1 MGVNACCTVECET
14 VQTLTLRMCCM
25 HVAVALTCCSSTCM
39 LAEPY
44 LVLVGR
50 LDLGCAVC
58 LDATPDRTVVELG
71 VLLSG
76 SFGFEFL
83 MF

>member
-1 MGVNACCTVECET
+1 
-14 VQTLTLRMCCM
+14 
-25 HVAVALTCCSSTCM
+25 M